1 MVDVKKFNCGLKLSW
16 IRLLSSSNKKYL
28 CVVKESY
35 PFLENFEILGTDY
48 ISPRRN
54 RIDNPFWKDIFCCY
68 QTFSQRIKPNTWGQ
82 FLQPVF
88 GLTLIFRSEEEVC
101 FIRVG
106 LRRELELLMT
116 YLTIMVVLLSFR
128 VFSENYNVQA
138 MFLEYEGLLAA
149 VRNYL
154 AQFSFR
160 HMSNNGSNPLCPLI
174 ISIILSQVK
183 GSRKLYDILMKTNT
197 LPNSTNKWQR
207 DLNNNQYI
215 YNWKWIYSLPYRI
228 TKDTHLHWLQARLV
242 HRILPTKYLL
252 TKMNILN
259 DNLCSF
265 CSNEVES
272 LVHLFCNCN
281 CIKTFWEDLFA
292 YIANKCN
299 LQPITWAVQDIL
311 FGHNKLDSMLNKI
324 ILQAKSF
331 IYKSKFK
338 NTVPTIPVFLK
349 HIRYMFLTEK
359 IIAKK
364 NLRIEKFNKEWDK
377 YRILVET
384 AA

>member
-1 MVDVKKFNCGLKLSW
+1 MRNL
-16 IRLLSSSNKKYL
+16 N
-28 CVVKESY
+28 
-35 PFLENFEILGTDY
+35 NFFMLG
-48 ISPRRN
+48 
-54 RIDNPFWKDIFCCY
+54 
-68 QTFSQRIKPNTWGQ
+68 G
-82 FLQPVF
+82 
-88 GLTLIFRSEEEVC
+88 
-101 FIRVG
+101 
-106 LRRELELLMT
+106 
-116 YLTIMVVLLSFR
+116 
-128 VFSENYNVQA
+128 
-138 MFLEYEGLLAA
+138 GLLIK
-149 VRNYL
+149 
-154 AQFSFR
+154 
-160 HMSNNGSNPLCPLI
+160 H
-174 ISIILSQVK
+174 LSK
-183 GSRKLYDILMKTNT
+183 R
-197 LPNSTNKWQR
+197 QR

-242 HRILPTKYLL
+242 HRIFPTKYLL

-259 DNLCSF
+259 DDLCSF
-265 CSNEVES
+265 CSIEVES

-311 FGHNKLDSMLNKI
+311 FGRNKLDSMLNKI

-384 AA
+384 EA